1 MASIV
6 RGNPSSCYSK
16 ASWCW
21 SWWWSAHRTSYSS
34 EPREYARGL
43 LKTSE
48 IRATPASDVVWDCF
62 RESHRLERADERT
75 RTADLLITSDR
86 SALQGVA
93 QPCKS
98 RISKGF
104 SLLCLAERCTVL
116 RSRWYRSGIKN
127 HSAIDRFWLIEPA
140 LCRIADTNFRE
151 DNTGEVRRIYL
162 LRTPMNTAD
171 KARVSSSTPTFFC
184 TL

>member
-43 LKTSE
+43 LKASE
-48 IRATPASDVVWDCF
+48 IRATPASDVVRLF
-62 RESHRLERADERT
+62 SRITPFGESRRADSNRLP
-75 RTADLLITSDR
+75 LLITSDR